1 MQDAM
6 REALD
11 FMKDHRDETYQAI
24 GKYTGLPAAVVGSL
38 PPPIINVDL
47 TPKQIQFWIDIC
59 KEQGLIKGNPKA
71 EDIWFQ

>member
-6 REALD
+6 REALV
-11 FMKDHRDETYQAI
+11 FMKDYPNETNEAI

-71 EDIWFQ
+71 EDVWFQ